1 MPRIRQL
8 ELFEPVD
15 PARVLYAGI
24 LYRAMKDLSFNSAHL
39 DRADAI
45 AWINGR
51 DGVVSFSDC
60 VRALDLGGI
69 EVSILQRRAD
79 EAEKLAKLQKK

>member
-1 MPRIRQL
+1 
-8 ELFEPVD
+8 
-15 PARVLYAGI
+15 
-24 LYRAMKDLSFNSAHL
+24 MKDLSFKSAHL

-51 DGVVSFSDC
+51 EGIVSFSDC
-60 VRALDLGGI
+60 VRALDLGVN
-69 EVSILQRRAD
+69 EVASLLKRSD